1 MIRSVVQLEHIG
13 VNAIGDCIAGRQ
25 VVLQFRSCRG
35 EVRQFVNAGV
45 GIEEIEIATVIGKR
59 HRVGRRACMA
69 IRAAP
74 RRLRINSWMVC
85 VSNWTKPPSK
95 KEDKVPIDLHPRVC
109 ASCE

>member
-59 HRVGRRACMA
+59 HRVGRRALHGDQG
-69 IRAAP
+69 RAAP
-74 RRLRINSWMVC
+74 AANQQLDGVRQQLDEASLEEGRQG
-85 VSNWTKPPSK
+85 SN
-95 KEDKVPIDLHPRVC
+95 RF
-109 ASCE
+109 ASQGLCLL